1 MHLARL
7 RSSMA
12 FIVNN
17 LQFHLQVDVIDS
29 LFTHL
34 RSTISQAK
42 DFQSV
47 VSALDD
53 FVGRVITQTNLH
65 NRAMRN
71 GFDKILR
78 LCLRFAQ
85 LATRF
90 ADLDHEDQ
98 DNHEAPE
105 GTENSWR
112 ADNVGGANV
121 GRAASGPGGGS
132 VSVLEDLDQAIATLS
147 SSFSTD
153 VRMLFSLLR
162 REKSSLLA
170 RLDFNGHFTALAR
183 GQSFYESTLG
193 TTTTTTATA
202 TASLAAG
209 ATRMPRSFGL

>member
-112 ADNVGGANV
+112 ADNVKGNV
-121 GRAASGPGGGS
+121 GRPASASQGGG

-193 TTTTTTATA
+193 TTTTTATA